1 MIIEKSLDELSALLE
16 KKEISSGELTRAYL
30 ERIEKLN
37 PSINAF
43 VTINADEALKAAQ
56 ESDERRKNGAPLSP
70 YDGIPIAVKDN
81 INTKGV
87 RTTCSSRML
96 ENYIPP
102 FDAAAFENIS
112 AKGFILTGKTNM
124 DEFAMGSTTET
135 SYFGATKNPFDLER
149 VSGGSSG
156 GSAAAVAARMTP
168 AALGSDTG
176 GSIRQP
182 AAFCGVVGVK
192 PTYGRVS
199 RYGLVAFASS
209 LDQIGTFARDV
220 KGAAALLKAAA
231 GRDKRDSTSASADD
245 DFSSSITGDVK
256 GLTIGIPEEYFK
268 GIDPDVNSAVMNKV
282 SLLEKKGARLERISL
297 KYTEYAIPVYYLIA
311 TAEASSNLARFDGVR
326 YGYRSKEAS
335 DLESLYLKS
344 RSDGFGKEVK
354 RRIML
359 GTFALSSGYYDAYY
373 LKALKVRS
381 FIIGDF
387 KNAFSK
393 VNVIITPATTRPAF
407 KLGEMTD
414 DPLQMYMSDI
424 LTISA
429 NLAGIPG
436 ISIPAGLSAEGLP
449 VGLQIMANHF
459 DEKTLFQT
467 ARSVEEE
474 SEPIAPKL

>member
-1 MIIEKSLDELSALLE
+1 MITEKSLDELSTLLE

-43 VTINADEALKAAQ
+43 ITVNASEALKSAQ
-56 ESDERRKNGAPLSP
+56 KSDERRKNGALLSQ

-81 INTKGV
+81 INTKGM
-87 RTTCSSRML
+87 RTTCASRML

-112 AKGFILTGKTNM
+112 AKGFILIGKTNM

-135 SYFGATKNPFDLER
+135 SYFGATKNPFDLECTP
-149 VSGGSSG
+149 GGSSG
-156 GSAAAVAARMTP
+156 GSAAAVAARMAP

-209 LDQIGTFARDV
+209 LDQIGTFAGNV
-220 KGAAALLKAAA
+220 SGAAALLKATA
-231 GRDKRDSTSASADD
+231 GGDKRDSTSIFMND
-245 DFSSSITGDVK
+245 DFSSAVTSDVK
-256 GLTIGIPEEYFK
+256 GMIIGIPDEYFK
-268 GIDPDVNSAVMNKV
+268 GIDSDVSSAVMNKV
-282 SLLEKKGARLERISL
+282 SLLEKKGARIEKISL
-297 KYTEYAIPVYYLIA
+297 KYTEYAIPAYYLIA

-326 YGYRSKEAS
+326 YGYRSKDAS
-335 DLESLYLKS
+335 DLETLYLKS
-344 RSDGFGKEVK
+344 RSEGFGKEVK

-393 VNVIITPATTRPAF
+393 VDVIISPVTTRPAF
-407 KLGEMTD
+407 KLGEMTG

-436 ISIPAGLSAEGLP
+436 ISVPIAISANGLP
-449 VGLQIMANHF
+449 IGLQIMANHF
-459 DEKTLFQT
+459 DEKKLFQA

-474 SEPIAPKL
+474 TEPFIPKL